1 MRPLP
6 PVPLTISFIDCIN
19 RGDVN
24 GLSRL
29 MTDDHRLQV
38 LDESPLVGRSANTDA
53 WDGYVKSFPMHI
65 VHPHRIAERDGMVAV
80 LGHTTGSHLD
90 LPEAEE
96 SRLTLI
102 WLAEIAD
109 GAVRS
114 WTLVDDSP
122 ENRRRLGLDATD

>member
-1 MRPLP
+1 M
-6 PVPLTISFIDCIN
+6 
-19 RGDVN
+19 
-24 GLSRL
+24 
-29 MTDDHRLQV
+29 
-38 LDESPLVGRSANTDA
+38 
-53 WDGYVKSFPMHI
+53 SFPMYI
-65 VHPHRIAERDGMVAV
+65 VHPHRIAERDGMVGV

-122 ENRRRLGLDATD
+122 DNWRRLGLDATD